1 MESVSESEG
10 TATAAAEQIAQTAE
24 TAAAAALH
32 ALHSLAVAG
41 HLAHQLLHE
50 IKLLEQL
57 IDLDHARAR
66 ARRDAL
72 FAAGAEHRGILALVG
87 CHREDDRLGVCH
99 HLGVKLGVCHLLAEL
114 AGHHARE
121 LFKAAHALELDELV
135 VIVGESEAV
144 LFELFFELFRLF
156 LVDALLGA
164 LDERQHVAHAEDA
177 LRHAVGVE
185 GLDHVELFARAHKLD
200 GFAGRRA
207 DREGCAAAGVAVWHG
222 CTIQFV
228 SNPNV
233 FSEATYL
240 NLGWLSIPVTII
252 WIVAIT
258 NAVNFIDGLDG
269 LAVGVSAISTAS
281 LIVVALMVKEVNIAV
296 ILCALF
302 GACLGFI
309 PYNMNPAKI
318 FMGDTGSTFLGYIL
332 ATLSITGL
340 FKMYAI
346 ISFAVP
352 FLILGIPI
360 FDISFAFLRRIAH
373 GQNPMKA
380 DRGHVHHRLIDMG
393 FSQKQAVAISY
404 MLTGI
409 LGLAAVLLTSSGELK
424 ALILIAAIFIVS
436 AIGFKLI
443 FAKNDPAEDEPE
455 EKQEE
460 PHE

>member
-1 MESVSESEG
+1 MTTKQVVYMLL
-10 TATAAAEQIAQTAE
+10 AMLVAAAV
-24 TAAAAALH
+24 
-32 ALHSLAVAG
+32 S
-41 HLAHQLLHE
+41 
-50 IKLLEQL
+50 
-57 IDLDHARAR
+57 
-66 ARRDAL
+66 
-72 FAAGAEHRGILALVG
+72 FAATPLVKTLACKVGAIDVPKDNRRMHKVPIPRMGGLAIFLAFLLSVLVIAEIDRQMQGI
-87 CHREDDRLGVCH
+87 
-99 HLGVKLGVCHLLAEL
+99 
-114 AGHHARE
+114 
-121 LFKAAHALELDELV
+121 
-135 VIVGESEAV
+135 
-144 LFELFFELFRLF
+144 
-156 LVDALLGA
+156 LLGA
-164 LDERQHVAHAEDA
+164 LMIVILGVLDDIMA
-177 LRHAVGVE
+177 LKA
-185 GLDHVELFARAHKLD
+185 LPKLFVQI
-200 GFAGRRA
+200 
-207 DREGCAAAGVAVWHG
+207 AAAGVAVWHG
-222 CTIQFV
+222 CRIQFI

-281 LIVVALMVKEVNIAV
+281 LIVIALMVKEVNIV
-296 ILCALF
+296 IILCALF

-360 FDISFAFLRRIAH
+360 FDICFAFLRRIAH

-380 DRGHVHHRLIDMG
+380 DRGHFHHRLIDMG
-393 FSQKQAVAISY
+393 FSQKQSVAIAY
-404 MLTGI
+404 MLTGM

-436 AIGFKLI
+436 AIGFRLI
-443 FAKNDPAEDEPE
+443 FSKNDPAEDASSPEPE